1 MPRPAKGPRLWLE
14 PERRGPDG
22 KLYQRSTWVIRDGGR
37 KISTGCLPVEREEAA
52 RKLGDYISRQYRAP
66 RISGRHPSEVLI
78 ATVLQIYQDD
88 VAPRQAREAEVIQRL
103 VKLAEFWG
111 AKRLA
116 DVNGRSCRDYVE
128 WRTQQQVRAARPE
141 RTGTPAR
148 MVTPAGA
155 RRELEDLRAAINH
168 HRKEGLCSEI
178 VEVVLPEKSPRR
190 ERWLTRSEAARLL
203 WAAIRYREVQKGI
216 ETDRRSRWHVA
227 RFILIGIYTGTRA
240 AAICGAGF
248 RPGEGRGWVDLE
260 RGVFYR
266 RAEGMAETKK
276 RQPPIRLPER
286 LLAHMRRWHAVSPLK
301 EAVVEF
307 NGRQVGSIRKAFG
320 KVVESAGL
328 DSGEI
333 TPHVLR
339 HTCATWMMQ
348 NGADIWEAAGYLGMT
363 VEMLESV
370 YGHHHPDFQEN
381 AAAAATAKKPLRRE
395 KTTVVAFG

>member
-1 MPRPAKGPRLWLE
+1 MPRPTKGARLWLE

-22 KLYQRSTWVIRDGGR
+22 KLYQRSTWVIRDGA
-37 KISTGCLPVEREEAA
+37 KKASTGCPPSARALAEQKLAEYLRDKYQTPRER
-52 RKLGDYISRQYRAP
+52 GRAP
-66 RISGRHPSEVLI
+66 SQVAVADVLDI
-78 ATVLQIYQDD
+78 YLQD
-88 VAPRQAREAEVIQRL
+88 VAPRQAREKEVKQR
-103 VKLAEFWG
+103 VGKLGEFWG
-111 AKRLA
+111 LMALS

-128 WRTQQQVRAARPE
+128 WRTQQQVKAARPE

-216 ETDRRSRWHVA
+216 QTDRRSRWHVA
-227 RFILIGIYTGTRA
+227 RFILVGIYTGTRA

-248 RPGEGRGWVDLE
+248 KPGEGRGWVDLE

-266 RAEGMAETKK
+266 RAESKAETKK

-286 LLAHMRRWHAVSPLK
+286 LLAHLRRWHAISPLK

-363 VEMLESV
+363 VEMLETV
-370 YGHHHPDFQEN
+370 YGHHHPDFQES
-381 AAAAATAKKPLRRE
+381 AAAAATAKRPIRRE
-395 KTTVVAFG
+395 KSNVVAL